1 MFYIAVQCP
10 VDDVGLRDAIEEQAL
25 LFHAQGITLK
35 VLGGHDLCVE
45 LRNHPDIVLEFFG
58 RDCAKVFFGDT
69 VSHELLLR
77 LDGNELHKIRTQLH
91 RVYQGGFEL
100 LDRIPVNAP
109 TPFSDRPQALIPLLD
124 RFSAPDV
131 LLKE

>member
-1 MFYIAVQCP
+1 
-10 VDDVGLRDAIEEQAL
+10 
-25 LFHAQGITLK
+25 
-35 VLGGHDLCVE
+35 
-45 LRNHPDIVLEFFG
+45 
-58 RDCAKVFFGDT
+58 
-69 VSHELLLR
+69 HELLLR

-109 TPFSDRPQALIPLLD
+109 TPFSDRPQALISLLD

-131 LLKE
+131 LLKETVMSQAAPAQGDASISPKSEPQRADAHS